1 MKPVA
6 FLLLYF
12 VIFTVKAKEV
22 QWAGSS
28 VDFKNGKLKSV
39 VWWYNPPTGKSIK
52 SKEIG
57 NQGNQEFRPETDRG
71 LVTDSQETEFGN
83 PGK

>member
-28 VDFKNGKLKSV
+28 VDFKNGKLKTAILSLRKLGWNVSV
-39 VWWYNPPTGKSIK
+39 VWWYNPPTVKSIK
-52 SKEIG
+52 SKRIR
-57 NQGNQEFRPETDRG
+57 NQGNRKFRPETG
-71 LVTDSQETEFGN
+71 CL
-83 PGK
+83 